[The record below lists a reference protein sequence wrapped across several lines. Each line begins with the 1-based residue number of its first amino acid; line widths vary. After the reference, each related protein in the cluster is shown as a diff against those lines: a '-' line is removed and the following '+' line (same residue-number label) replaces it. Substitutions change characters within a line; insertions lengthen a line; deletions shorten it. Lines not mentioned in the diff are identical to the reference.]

1 MTQAS
6 CGGVHEQSVIAIMS
20 AANGSVTLRGARALD
35 PAWRR
40 FIAQTTRRAGT
51 IVVPIWSDGAKARNM
66 QRSSHLNTTLRMA
79 LLIREFKTRVN
90 RPVRLGIGVP
100 INSEIPLLWHPER
113 NDGFLGR
120 RDLWNGGQPRGCNT
134 DRI

>member
-1 MTQAS
+1 
-6 CGGVHEQSVIAIMS
+6 MS

-40 FIAQTTRRAGT
+40 FIAQTTGRAGT
-51 IVVPIWSDGAKARNM
+51 IVVPIWSDSANARNM

-100 INSEIPLLWHPER
+100 INSETLSRYYGTPKEMM
-113 NDGFLGR
+113 DFLGAATYGMADSPVDATQTGYEFEGAYR
-120 RDLWNGGQPRGCNT
+120 H
-134 DRI
+134 